1 MSQGKLHGKV
11 AIITGGGG
19 GFGKG
24 IAAEFKKQGGEVII
38 ADFAEDVGQKTAGE
52 LRCEFKKA
60 DVTKKSDWEALVKFA
75 DEKFGRLDVVVNNAG
90 TTYRNKPTNEVTDED
105 FDKVFTVNVRSIY
118 YSANVIVPYMQ
129 KKGNGGSFINI
140 ASTAGL
146 RPRGGLTWYNA
157 SKAAVINASKS
168 MAVEYAKDN
177 IRFNSVCPVVGMGTG
192 LSELFLGKPENE
204 KVFMATVPLGRGCSP
219 EDVGNTC
226 AFLASEES
234 KFLTGIDIPV
244 DGGRCV

>member
-52 LRCEFKKA
+52 LKCEFKKA

-90 TTYRNKPTNEVTDED
+90 TTYRNKV
-105 FDKVFTVNVRSIY
+105 
-118 YSANVIVPYMQ
+118 
-129 KKGNGGSFINI
+129 
-140 ASTAGL
+140 
-146 RPRGGLTWYNA
+146 
-157 SKAAVINASKS
+157 
-168 MAVEYAKDN
+168 
-177 IRFNSVCPVVGMGTG
+177 
-192 LSELFLGKPENE
+192 
-204 KVFMATVPLGRGCSP
+204 
-219 EDVGNTC
+219 
-226 AFLASEES
+226 
-234 KFLTGIDIPV
+234 
-244 DGGRCV
+244 